1 MAIRK
6 LNFKFHNL
14 KLHVWLTF
22 LLGIAG
28 LEDGWNGFEK
38 KDEMITA
45 RPSKRLSDSGE
56 RRESAG
62 LLAVRVERT

>member
-45 RPSKRLSDSGE
+45 RPSKRLIQVRGE
-56 RRESAG
+56 SQ
-62 LLAVRVERT
+62 LAFWQ